1 MTLAVAAV
9 TSPLQELS
17 IIFSFNS
24 VLFAKHMLNCSL
36 IIGYA
41 YEEGKCFFRAVAIS
55 EVVHSCREIS
65 IKGDGALLVVQS
77 SISFLIIWFG
87 KHDFFQQL
95 SLELIDNCIS
105 VIIIL

>member
-1 MTLAVAAV
+1 MHTKEENVSL
-9 TSPLQELS
+9 ELLP
-17 IIFSFNS
+17 FQR
-24 VLFAKHMLNCSL
+24 LF
-36 IIGYA
+36 Y
-41 YEEGKCFFRAVAIS
+41 Y
-55 EVVHSCREIS
+55 VHSCREIS
-65 IKGDGALLVVQS
+65 IKGEGALLVVQS